1 MGVSFKHFEKWAK
14 DRFGDENVLVRPP
27 EIRINSIFEK
37 DDDGHHLWCNPD
49 GGKYKRKYGSYNCF
63 KTLSKGSLVKLV
75 MLVDSCDRETALLRL
90 NGMTTVR
97 EIEKQLDQMFSAE
110 EGLQELIDSQYK
122 KESGLKIPNGC
133 YLISSL
139 GLNNKWRIKAE
150 QYLSGRKIPIDGLYI
165 GTDDRYKN
173 RILIPYYDKNM
184 NLIYY
189 NGRAIHESKCKY
201 LGPSKELG
209 VGKEDVIFMAG
220 AWPEENCLVYICE
233 GEFNALSLKQAELN
247 ACACGG
253 KNMGEKQALLLSPY
267 RVVLCLD
274 RDKAG
279 KSGTLKMSSIISA
292 IETAKNTTEKILYVI
307 PPRGYNDW
315 NEFLVK
321 NNPAMLHHYITKNQR
336 PLDYSGPSG
345 TVGDFFAFSD
355 IWR

>member
-37 DDDGHHLWCNPD
+37 DDDDHHLWCNPD

-63 KTLSKGSLVKLV
+63 KTLNKGSLVKLV
-75 MLVDSCDRETALLRL
+75 MLVDSCDRDTALLRL

-97 EIEKQLDQMFSAE
+97 EVEKQLGEMFSAE
-110 EGLQELIDSQYK
+110 EGLQELLENESK
-122 KESGLKIPNGC
+122 KPQGLKIPDGC
-133 YLISSL
+133 YLITSL
-139 GLNNKWRIKAE
+139 GTNNRWRIQAE
-150 QYLSGRKIPIDGLYI
+150 EYLRGRKIPIDGLYV
-165 GTDDRYKN
+165 GTEDRYRN
-173 RILIPYYDKNM
+173 RILIPYYDKNK

-189 NGRAIHESKCKY
+189 NGRALHESKCKY

-220 AWPEENCLVYICE
+220 EWPKENSLVYICE

-253 KNMGEKQALLLSPY
+253 KNMGEKQALLLNPY

-274 RDKAG
+274 RDHAG
-279 KSGTLKMSSIISA
+279 KSGTAKMSSVISA
-292 IETAKNTTEKILYVI
+292 METAKQSKEKLLYVI

-321 NNPAMLHHYITKNQR
+321 NSPALLHHYILKNQR
-336 PLDYSGPSG
+336 HLDYSGPSG